1 MPELP
6 VTLDAL
12 DAGSAAASL
21 EVYESA
27 MQGPS
32 IAGIPVAFILFALTL
47 AGIAV
52 FHRHTLRVAL
62 CGLAAITAFKLAFT
76 AFDGTPGLPGLAIHL
91 AHEWVILANLF
102 GLLVGFALLSDQ
114 FEKSRV
120 PELLPAILPDDW
132 RGPAVLLL
140 LVFLMSTFLDNI
152 AAAIIGGTIA
162 AAVFRQRV
170 QVGYLAALV
179 AASNAGGAGSVVGDT
194 TTTMMWIEGVSPLD
208 VARAF
213 LPAAVALAVLA
224 VPAAFV
230 QQRHSPIV
238 CEPPAGLR
246 PDWPRVA
253 VVILILA
260 TVIAT
265 NVIVNT
271 HFETWADRFPFL
283 GVAVWLALLATAA
296 WRAPDWRRVPPAAL
310 GSVFLLSLVLCASMM
325 PVESLPDPSW
335 PSAFGLGFVSAVFDN
350 IPLTKLALEQG
361 GYDWGALAFAV
372 GFGGSMVW
380 FGSSAG
386 VALSTQ
392 YPEARSVVAWLR
404 SGWFVALGYVAGFAA
419 YLLLIGWRPESP

>member
-1 MPELP
+1 MSF
-6 VTLDAL
+6 DAL
-12 DAGSAAASL
+12 DGGTNAAAL

-27 MQGPS
+27 MQGPTL
-32 IAGIPVAFILFALTL
+32 AGIPVAFILFALTL
-47 AGIAV
+47 LGIAI

-62 CGLAAITAFKLAFT
+62 CGLGAITLFKLAFT
-76 AFDGTPGLPGLAIHL
+76 AFDGTPGLPGLVQHL
-91 AHEWVILANLF
+91 AHEWVVLGNLF

-120 PELLPAILPDDW
+120 PDLLPAVLPDDW

-152 AAAIIGGTIA
+152 AAAIIGGAIA
-162 AAVFRQRV
+162 GSVFRHKV
-170 QVGYLAALV
+170 HVGYLAALV

-194 TTTMMWIEGVSPLD
+194 TTTMMWIEGISPLE

-213 LPAAVALAVLA
+213 LPAAVALAVFA
-224 VPAAFV
+224 IPAALL

-238 CEPPAGLR
+238 CDPPAGLR
-246 PDWPRVA
+246 PDWSRVA
-253 VVILILA
+253 VVALILA

-265 NVIVNT
+265 NVVVNT
-271 HFETWADRFPFL
+271 HFNAWADRFPFL
-283 GVAVWLALLATAA
+283 GAAVWVALLATAP
-296 WRAPDWRRVPPAAL
+296 WRAPDWKRVPPAAL
-310 GSVFLLSLVLCASMM
+310 GSLFLLSLVLCASMM
-325 PVESLPDPSW
+325 PVETLPDPSW
-335 PSAFGLGFVSAVFDN
+335 QSALGLGFVSAVFDN

-392 YPEARSVVAWLR
+392 YPEAKSVVTWLR
-404 SGWFVALGYVAGFAA
+404 SGWFVALGYIAGFAA
-419 YLLLIGWRPESP
+419 YLLLIGWRPDVT